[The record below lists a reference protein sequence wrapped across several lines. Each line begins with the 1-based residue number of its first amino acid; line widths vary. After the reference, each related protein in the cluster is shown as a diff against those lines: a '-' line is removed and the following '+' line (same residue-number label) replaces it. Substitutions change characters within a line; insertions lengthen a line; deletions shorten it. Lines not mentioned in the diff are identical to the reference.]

1 MTAKAHSLEGL
12 RVVDLSQNLAGPV
25 CTRILADL
33 GADVIKV
40 EPPGGD
46 SARAWGPPFW
56 GGESPL
62 FLVGNRNKRSLT
74 LDLKDE
80 SGKRALRSLVGTAD
94 VFVQSLRAGVVER
107 LGFGYEE
114 VRRIR
119 PDVIYVSVTA
129 YGPDGPLSHLP
140 GYDPLMQAH
149 SGLMSITG
157 DPSTGPSRTGASVVD
172 ISTGMWGAI
181 GVLSALRTRE
191 RTGEGTHVVTSLLE
205 SALGLVSY
213 HLIGY
218 LATGHVPGPMGSG
231 ISMIV
236 PYEAFPTTDGRLMI
250 AAGNDATFRRLCQA
264 LDLDELA
271 DDPRFTTNPDRVAS
285 RQALVPRIA
294 KATAT
299 RTTDELRTL
308 LDRHAV
314 PSGPIND
321 VAQVVADPQVVATG
335 VLEPADHPDIADYRT
350 LHLPLRWNGE
360 RAPYRRPP
368 PRAGEHTAEVLAELD
383 GEPDAGDG

>member
-1 MTAKAHSLEGL
+1 MIRSLEGI
-12 RVVDLSQNLAGPV
+12 RVVDLSQNLAGPT

-62 FLVGNRNKRSLT
+62 FLVANRNKRSVI
-74 LDLKDE
+74 LDLKTE
-80 SGKRALRSLVGTAD
+80 HGKAALRRLAEGAD
-94 VFVQSLRAGVVER
+94 IFVQSLRAGVVER
-107 LGFGYEE
+107 LGFSYSD
-114 VRRIR
+114 VRALR
-119 PDVIYVSVTA
+119 PGVIYVSVTA
-129 YGPDGPLSHLP
+129 YGSEGPRSAQP

-157 DPSTGPSRTGASVVD
+157 DPRTGPSRTAASVVD
-172 ISTGMWGAI
+172 LGTGTWAAL
-181 GVLSALRTRE
+181 GVLSALRERD
-191 RTGEGTHVVTSLLE
+191 RTGEGTHLQAALLE
-205 SALGLVSY
+205 TALSLVSY

-218 LATGHVPGPMGSG
+218 LASGDVPGPGGTG

-236 PYEAFPTTDGRLMI
+236 PYQAFPTRDGQLMI
-250 AAGNDATFRRLCQA
+250 AAGNDATFQRLCEA
-264 LDLDELA
+264 LSLPDLA
-271 DDPRFTTNPDRVAS
+271 QDPAYATNAS
-285 RQALVPRIA
+285 RVVNRERLIDALSR
-294 KATAT
+294 ATSDLAT
-299 RTTDELRTL
+299 EDLAAL

-321 VAQVVADPQVVATG
+321 VAHVLEDAQVAATG
-335 VLEPADHPDIADYRT
+335 LIAPAEHPDIPDYRT
-350 LHLPLRWNGE
+350 LHPPLLWDGE

-368 PRAGEHTAEVLAELD
+368 PRAGEHTEEVLREVGLD
-383 GEPDAGDG
+383 SSAD